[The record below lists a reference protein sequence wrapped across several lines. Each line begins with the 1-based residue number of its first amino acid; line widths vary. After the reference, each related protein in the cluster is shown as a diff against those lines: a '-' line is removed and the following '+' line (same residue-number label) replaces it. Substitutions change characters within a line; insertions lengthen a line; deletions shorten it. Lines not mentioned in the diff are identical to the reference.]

1 MDGADLPGLV
11 ALAIQTLLIVSLPA
25 LLPALVIGVVVGVVQ
40 AATSINEPTI
50 SFLPKMAGVFLALAL
65 SGSFILGALGD
76 FMLRIFDEIALAGH
90 VP

>member
-1 MDGADLPGLV
+1 MDAANLPGLV

-50 SFLPKMAGVFLALAL
+50 SFLPKMAGVFLVLIL
-65 SGSFILGALGD
+65 SGGFILGALGD
-76 FMLRIFDEIALAGH
+76 FMLRILAEIAMIGRA
-90 VP
+90 P